1 MLQISQTEKPMC
13 SATIDQIRL
22 RRAMNL
28 PLEFQNC
35 VSSGFQSEIQVFML
49 IALSFSASNPAF
61 ADPTCARPHANK
73 KRHVRKDAIFRF
85 LQDSGVAVG
94 PSLDRAA
101 AHLNAQR
108 RNSVNSSFVPV
119 A

>member
-1 MLQISQTEKPMC
+1 
-13 SATIDQIRL
+13 
-22 RRAMNL
+22 
-28 PLEFQNC
+28 
-35 VSSGFQSEIQVFML
+35 ML

-61 ADPTCARPHANK
+61 ADPTCAYPHANK

-108 RNSVNSSFVPV
+108 QYAAIQALCQLRRRKLNK
-119 A
+119 